1 MNTTTKESIDT
12 IFDRLIADCHKHPC
26 KVCGKP
32 ESSHE
37 EDGHC
42 DECWDAS
49 PEKAARIAEKQ
60 RKIAETARGMAT
72 ARLAGIVPLE
82 IRGTDT
88 AHPQFNLSGWQRIQ
102 GAHDHDSTDW
112 FWIHSRT
119 SGRCKSRVAYLLLL
133 DQFTMAI
140 GKRIDEN
147 GSHRGNLPTVAWVDG
162 DRLTEAFRV
171 RHQYSLGEGVM
182 TAAHEL
188 VEHATTATLLVIDDL
203 TKRKLSGEAAS
214 DGLWEIIKH
223 REAWHLRTIIT
234 DNYLPEDLEGMLH
247 VKHAEYI
254 TRRLQERCIQV
265 DFDPS
270 RP

>member
-1 MNTTTKESIDT
+1 MNTQAKGDDFAAIL
-12 IFDRLIADCHKHPC
+12 DRMMADCHKHPC
-26 KVCGKP
+26 KVCGEP
-32 ESSHE
+32 ESSHD

-42 DECWDAS
+42 DDCWQTS
-49 PEKAARIAEKQ
+49 PERAAQIAEKE
-60 RKIAETARGMAT
+60 RKIAETARGMAI
-72 ARLAGIVPLE
+72 ARLAGTVSPE
-82 IRGTDT
+82 IRETDT
-88 AHPQFNLSGWQRIQ
+88 KHRDFNREAWERIQ
-102 GAHDHDSTDW
+102 SAHDLESTDW
-112 FWIHSRT
+112 LWIHSRT

-133 DQFTMAI
+133 DQFTKAI
-140 GKRIDEN
+140 SKRIDEN
-147 GSHRGNLPTVAWVDG
+147 GSHRGNLPTVAWIDG

-223 REAWHLRTIIT
+223 RHEWKLRTIIT
-234 DNYLPEDLEGMLH
+234 DNFLPEDLESMLH
-247 VKHAEYI
+247 TKHAEYI

-265 DFDPS
+265 DFD
-270 RP
+270 